1 MIVLEAV
8 RLAKLS
14 EMVFGQMTLKK
25 MKLDGIVF
33 NIANKCIIPLLDQ
46 QKYKDRVWNFNGN
59 IFYDSN

>member
-14 EMVFGQMTLKK
+14 EMDFGQGQMTLKN

-33 NIANKCIIPLLDQ
+33 NKANKCIIPLLDQ
-46 QKYKDRVWNFNGN
+46 QKYKDRV
-59 IFYDSN
+59 